1 MKYLWT
7 EDSKAGYHYW
17 QLINQY
23 CWGNALIVESKY
35 NNQQLLEAV
44 RSVADD
50 KDNMYYIAFDTVFDN
65 MDIMNK
71 YIELCEI
78 ATKNP
83 EHIILMDITCFEESI
98 FCFDRLIEWTNCKR
112 KDKIHIRQVILDN
125 FDKHRI
131 AIENID
137 DDATLQY
144 LKGFKRYSTERV
156 LKSITTELTDKDGW
170 SIRGEKMGVC
180 WYKDCCQL
188 IRSDCGLNANSNM
201 KGKMK
206 IIEVGKSNGHDK
218 FHI

>member
-65 MDIMNK
+65 MDIMNN

-78 ATKNP
+78 AKKIQN
-83 EHIILMDITCFEESI
+83 ILF
-98 FCFDRLIEWTNCKR
+98 
-112 KDKIHIRQVILDN
+112 
-125 FDKHRI
+125 
-131 AIENID
+131 
-137 DDATLQY
+137 
-144 LKGFKRYSTERV
+144 
-156 LKSITTELTDKDGW
+156 
-170 SIRGEKMGVC
+170 
-180 WYKDCCQL
+180 
-188 IRSDCGLNANSNM
+188 
-201 KGKMK
+201 
-206 IIEVGKSNGHDK
+206 
-218 FHI
+218 